1 MQRSRWQ
8 ILEFLKRK
16 NKATLDDLAKDL
28 GLVPVTV
35 RAHLSVLQREDLVA
49 AEEVRGKVGRPFYV
63 YFLTEEAERLFP
75 KKYHALASLII
86 ESLESSDGETKLD
99 HLFQRISDVK
109 AADYKDRLVGKDLQ
123 AKVAEAVRIMNQEG
137 GMAEWE
143 KTEDGFTIWEHNCPF
158 FLVAQRHPKVC
169 LIDHL
174 FLRKLLETEVEAI
187 HRIIDGH
194 PRCAYHIPANH
205 TAER

>member
-8 ILEFLKRK
+8 ILEILKRK
-16 NKATLDDLAKDL
+16 SKATLDELAKEL

-35 RAHLSVLQREDLVA
+35 RAHLSVLQREDLVG

-75 KKYHALASLII
+75 KRYHSLASLILDSI
-86 ESLESSDGETKLD
+86 TTTDGEAKLD
-99 HLFQRISDVK
+99 HLFERISDSMVESH
-109 AADYKDRLVGKDLQ
+109 KDTVRGKTLEGR
-123 AKVAEAVRIMNQEG
+123 VAEAVRILNQDG
-137 GMAEWE
+137 AMAEWE
-143 KTEDGFTIWEHNCPF
+143 QTEEGFAIWEHNCPF

-169 LIDHL
+169 RIDHL
-174 FLRKLLETEVEAI
+174 FLSKFLNASVEAT

-194 PRCAYHIPANH
+194 PRCGYLVAASEA
-205 TAER
+205 TT

>member
-8 ILEFLKRK
+8 ILDILKRK
-16 NKATLDDLAKDL
+16 NKATLDELAKEL

-75 KKYHALASLII
+75 KRYHSLASLIL
-86 ESLESSDGETKLD
+86 ESLEASDGETKLD
-99 HLFQRISDVK
+99 HLFQRISDSMVEG
-109 AADYKDRLVGKDLQ
+109 YKDKVTGKSLE
-123 AKVAEAVRIMNQEG
+123 AKVAEAVRILNQDG
-137 GMAEWE
+137 AMAEWE
-143 KTEDGFTIWEHNCPF
+143 KTEDGFAVWEHNCPW

-169 LIDHL
+169 SIDHL
-174 FLRKLLETEVEAI
+174 FLVKFLGAEVKAT
-187 HRIIDGH
+187 HRIVDGH
-194 PRCAYHIPANH
+194 PRCAYQV
-205 TAER
+205 TDR